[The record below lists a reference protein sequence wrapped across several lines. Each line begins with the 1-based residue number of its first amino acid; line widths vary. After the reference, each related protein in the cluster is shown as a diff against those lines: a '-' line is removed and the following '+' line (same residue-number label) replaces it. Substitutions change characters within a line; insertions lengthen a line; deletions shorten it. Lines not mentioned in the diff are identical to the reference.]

1 MDLSAILLHASAA
14 VAAFFQSVTGIG
26 FGMIAGPVILVVL
39 DDPGAV
45 VISSLMS
52 ALIAY
57 VLFPL
62 IRRGADWRMTLRLLA
77 GAAIGVP
84 VGALLLAVTGILA
97 LKLVA
102 GLVIAILTL
111 MLIFGAPGTG
121 RPGLAGDLIFG
132 GLGGLLG
139 GALAMPGPTAAL
151 RAAAL
156 GHSKVVVRASM
167 MGFFVGV
174 WPIVLF
180 AQAIALDL
188 SVQTLWNALSLVP
201 ATLAGLGV
209 GHYAAGRVSEGFFRR
224 VVTVILFAT
233 SASLLGNVFWTWFHA
248 GPA

>member
-1 MDLSAILLHASAA
+1 MDLATFLLHAAA
-14 VAAFFQSVTGIG
+14 GVAAFFQSVTGIG
-26 FGMIAGPVILVVL
+26 FGMIAGPVILMVL

-45 VISSLMS
+45 VISTCMS

-57 VLFPL
+57 ALFPL
-62 IRRGADWRMTLRLLA
+62 VRRGADWRLTLRLLA
-77 GAAIGVP
+77 AAALGVPIGAA
-84 VGALLLAVTGILA
+84 LLAVADIQV

-102 GLVIAILTL
+102 GLVIAVLTV
-111 MLIFGAPGTG
+111 MLLFGAPGTG
-121 RPGLAGDLIFG
+121 RPGLTGDLIFG

-156 GHSKVVVRASM
+156 GHSKVAVRASM

-174 WPIVLF
+174 WPMILV
-180 AQAIALDL
+180 AQAVALDL
-188 SVQTLWNALSLVP
+188 SAQTFWNALSLVP

-224 VVTVILFAT
+224 VVTLLLFAT
-233 SASLLGNVFWTWFHA
+233 AASLLGNVIWTWIGGA
-248 GPA
+248 PS